1 MAKAKRADV
10 REETVILGHKGP
22 TMGTNMTEDHRG
34 QIMTSK
40 LLWFPSNEKP

>member
-1 MAKAKRADV
+1 MAKAKRAGAQ
-10 REETVILGHKGP
+10 EETVILGHKGP
-22 TMGTNMTEDHRG
+22 TMGPNMIEDHRG